1 MRRIRFATVLL
12 AAMLLFAGCGVS
24 YDAPLLSSIE
34 GRWMCDVQRYTF
46 DDVGDIQAELDA
58 RLAGNGVTPEQYH
71 AFKDDLIDDPDLR
84 AEVGVEFTAY
94 CDTGSS
100 G

>member
-1 MRRIRFATVLL
+1 MRRIRLATAVFAAT
-12 AAMLLFAGCGVS
+12 LLFAGCGVS
-24 YDAPLLSSIE
+24 YDARLLSSIE

-58 RLAGNGVTPEQYH
+58 RLAGNGVTPEQYR

-84 AEVGVEFTAY
+84 AEVGVEFTSY
-94 CDTGSS
+94 CDTGS
-100 G
+100 